1 MLCAVFAHQILLLAI
16 LATRLALLLRVF
28 EIAWTSGGDLAES
41 GCWWGCL
48 VPSVGLWLPRRAE
61 TSCVIPSGRLRA
73 AHDSLCWFPSEQFC
87 RIDTCDQTLASHY
100 ESPRWPNY
108 LFSVISFLG
117 KIMNWRC
124 YFVCVGLFIIISTSE
139 LKDFFKIISNY
150 YKYTFF
156 SMFCFFFLSWWSG
169 ESNPEHP
176 FALHCLTN
184 FPEETKTIFSS
195 LVSHFRSFS
204 SS

>member
-1 MLCAVFAHQILLLAI
+1 M
-16 LATRLALLLRVF
+16 
-28 EIAWTSGGDLAES
+28 AES

-61 TSCVIPSGRLRA
+61 ASCVIPSGRLRA

-87 RIDTCDQTLASHY
+87 RIDTCDQTLASHD

-108 LFSVISFLG
+108 LFSVIPFWV

-139 LKDFFKIISNY
+139 LKGFFKIISNY

-156 SMFCFFFLSWWSG
+156 FYVFGFFCHDDQGNQTQNTLLRCT
-169 ESNPEHP
+169 
-176 FALHCLTN
+176 AQTN